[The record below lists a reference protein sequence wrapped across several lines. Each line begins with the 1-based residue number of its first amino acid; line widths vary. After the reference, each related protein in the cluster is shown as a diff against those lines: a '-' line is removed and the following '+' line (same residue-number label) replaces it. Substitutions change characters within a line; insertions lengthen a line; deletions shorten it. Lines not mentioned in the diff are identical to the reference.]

1 MGKIIR
7 LIDRLMNK
15 IGYYRPVMPE
25 GSVVAQ
31 EEILEM
37 FKSYGE
43 SDMFKRLL
51 RDLSAQDIRTYFQ
64 ASTDADREKIRGAW
78 MRTNYFISLIQ
89 KSNDK
94 RNKRGTK

>member
-1 MGKIIR
+1 MK
-7 LIDRLMNK
+7 LIDKLMNK
-15 IGYYRPVMPE
+15 LGYYRPVMPE
-25 GSVVAQ
+25 GSVVSQ
-31 EEILEM
+31 EEILETL
-37 FKSYGE
+37 KSYGE

-89 KSNDK
+89 KANVK
-94 RNKRGTK
+94 PNKRGTK